1 MTAPLLARARALA
14 AQLSAATR
22 DALGEVSQPDDIAA
36 VILLTREAVDLH
48 AALEAIEERVSA
60 RGQRWVG

>member
-1 MTAPLLARARALA
+1 MA
-14 AQLSAATR
+14 AQLASATR
-22 DALGEVSQPDDIAA
+22 DALAECSQPDDIAA

-60 RGQRWVG
+60 RGKKWVG